1 MEAVRLASG
10 LTVITILLVAA
21 AGGRGA
27 CAFVHR
33 TIESDDGDVID
44 CVDIYQQPALKHA
57 PPGSRVII
65 HQQAKPETV
74 SAWKPHHQTWRKH
87 GSCPAGTVPIRRE
100 SSNANPQVAERI
112 RRSSPF
118 GRPTA
123 GSTNRFNLSSTT
135 PSGRRAAGTLFNQ
148 SAMAAPPG
156 GKVEVAAA
164 YATNAP
170 YLGARADVPCWKVDV
185 HPNDFSMSYIL
196 VGTTLDANYRP
207 IPGSDPPAH
216 LTNQIAV
223 GLVAWPSLFGDS
235 LSRLFVYYTND
246 GGRVD
251 GEGWGRAEGV
261 VAVAAAAAVAVAF
274 VAVAAP
280 ARVAPEPVS
289 PVSRGARGDIPRSS
303 FLSALGSSF
312 GASSNSQIGGDLYGV
327 TLGIHRDVAG
337 MRWWVSVNDQDI
349 GYYPETVFDTRF
361 TDACY
366 VELGGRVM
374 DSRPGG
380 AHTTTPMGSGIPP
393 CAGPRFA
400 ATIMRYN
407 GVNSGGSLFP
417 DDASKTIATT
427 PSCYAA
433 NPVGFD
439 TSRGGFD
446 VVFGGPGGIHCDQ

>member
-135 PSGRRAAGTLFNQ
+135 PFGRRAAGTLFNQ

-246 GGRVD
+246 GG
-251 GEGWGRAEGV
+251 
-261 VAVAAAAAVAVAF
+261 VANNCFNLDCGGFHVTSTEF
-274 VAVAAP
+274 
-280 ARVAPEPVS
+280 
-289 PVSRGARGDIPRSS
+289 
-303 FLSALGSSF
+303 ALGSSF